1 MIETVAE
8 TGSTNADLL
17 NRLASGERVAE
28 GDWLVAE
35 RQNAGRGRQ
44 GREWFDGHGNF
55 MGSTVV
61 TLGPND
67 PPAYTLALVAGL
79 AVYEALV
86 PLLPDPSALMLK
98 WPNDVLLQH
107 AKLCGMLL
115 ERQDATVVVGIGVNL
130 AAAPSVEG
138 RDTIALGQVTPAPAP
153 SDFGKA
159 LALSFAT
166 EVERWRTFGLE
177 TVIRRWSAAGTP
189 KGTRLKV
196 HEPDGR
202 LVEGD
207 YSGLD
212 ALGNLELRLDDGSI
226 RAIHAG
232 DVTLV

>member
-17 NRLASGERVAE
+17 DRLASGERVAE

-35 RQNAGRGRQ
+35 RQIAGRGRQ

-79 AVYEALV
+79 AVHEALV
-86 PLLPDPSALMLK
+86 PLVPDPFALMLK

-115 ERQDATVVVGIGVNL
+115 ERQGATVVVGIGVNL
-130 AAAPSVEG
+130 AVAPSVEG
-138 RDTIALGQVTPAPAP
+138 RETIALRQVTPPPSA
-153 SDFGKA
+153 SDFA
-159 LALSFAT
+159 ESLSRSFAT

-177 TVIRRWSAAGTP
+177 TLIRRWSAAGTP
-189 KGTRLKV
+189 KGTRLTV
-196 HEPDGR
+196 HEPDGS